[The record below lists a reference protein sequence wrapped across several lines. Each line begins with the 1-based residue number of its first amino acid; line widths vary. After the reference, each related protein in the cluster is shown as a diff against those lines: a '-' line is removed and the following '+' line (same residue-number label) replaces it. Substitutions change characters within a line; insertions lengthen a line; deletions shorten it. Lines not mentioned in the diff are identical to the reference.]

1 MEIAL
6 AAVKLAHEASGPN
19 DEDDEIPEV
28 VHRPREDRPVRPQ
41 QSFGGDDR
49 ARADGR
55 PPRVRPI
62 DENGEPIRHKRT
74 SGPSTGMT
82 RLFIQ
87 AGRAAGIRP
96 QDIVGAIANESR
108 LSGRDIGAI
117 QIADRFALV
126 EVPSDAAEEVIDAL
140 RSTTLKGR
148 KFAVRLDRDAPSGS

>member
-1 MEIAL
+1 
-6 AAVKLAHEASGPN
+6 
-19 DEDDEIPEV
+19 
-28 VHRPREDRPVRPQ
+28 
-41 QSFGGDDR
+41 
-49 ARADGR
+49 
-55 PPRVRPI
+55 
-62 DENGEPIRHKRT
+62 
-74 SGPSTGMT
+74 MT

-117 QIADRFALV
+117 QIADRFAIV

-148 KFAVRLDRDAPSGS
+148 KFAVRLDRDAPSFS